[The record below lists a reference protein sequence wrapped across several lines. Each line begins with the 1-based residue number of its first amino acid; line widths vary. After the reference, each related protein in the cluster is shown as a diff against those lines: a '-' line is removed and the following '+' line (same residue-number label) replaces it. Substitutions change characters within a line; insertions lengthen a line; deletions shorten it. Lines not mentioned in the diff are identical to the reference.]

1 MQCCK
6 IGLITHSLTSIH
18 SFSAHY
24 RNHEADIDHR
34 TVCRH
39 VREWPGLWINS
50 NMQDHDAMEH
60 QVPYHVIELKSPDGK
75 VTRRVGFIAVLSN
88 DPKLYSQFKAP
99 GAFGGAHIGTL
110 S

>member
-1 MQCCK
+1 
-6 IGLITHSLTSIH
+6 
-18 SFSAHY
+18 
-24 RNHEADIDHR
+24 
-34 TVCRH
+34 
-39 VREWPGLWINS
+39 
-50 NMQDHDAMEH
+50 MQDHDAMEH

-110 S
+110 SWLNLGRENRLRSNALFVMLWTQRIPGKHLKSTIEFW